1 MVFDLRDYENLIKI
15 INVLEIM
22 DNQVIN
28 EEFLLNEYVFHVH
41 HIYMMTK
48 QENHLNSYEMNVFVE
63 DIIDF
68 EDIEFVGFL
77 MINLLDYMMEI
88 MNQDL
93 LILHS

>member
-1 MVFDLRDYENLIKI
+1 MI
-15 INVLEIM
+15 IYVLEIR

-48 QENHLNSYEMNVFVE
+48 QKNHSNLYEMNVLVV
-63 DIIDF
+63 DKIDF
-68 EDIEFVGFL
+68 EGIGFVEFL

-88 MNQDL
+88 MNLDVL
-93 LILHS
+93 